1 VASDD
6 AAGQAN
12 IAALP
17 GYDRMPLDAANGAK
31 KSATKQ
37 KKKKANEDD
46 DGDSQNELNGQGG
59 LVVNGIIEYIRALE
73 RRVSELEKK
82 VDSSDFN

>member
-1 VASDD
+1 MHIIGGVHCKRVAKNLQEQQDVDVDSVEGDESVASDD

-37 KKKKANEDD
+37 KKKKAI
-46 DGDSQNELNGQGG
+46 S
-59 LVVNGIIEYIRALE
+59 
-73 RRVSELEKK
+73 
-82 VDSSDFN
+82 